1 MAAGG
6 GYASGP
12 GMHEVLL
19 LVNLAVVV
27 AVVYVAG
34 RKGIMASLKSRSE
47 DLRKKLFESKEQLK
61 IVNEN
66 MAQVKSQLDD
76 FEKTKAQ
83 MLSEMKQE
91 AEHVRAKILEEAS
104 LSASKILE
112 DAKLAA
118 KNEVRGAASDLKQDL
133 IDATIV
139 ETQKLLRGDASKK
152 AALHD
157 KLVSD
162 LKEQIEGA
170 RN

>member
-6 GYASGP
+6 GYSSGP

-19 LVNLAVVV
+19 LVNLAVLVG
-27 AVVYVAG
+27 VVYVAG
-34 RKGIMASLKSRSE
+34 RKGIMESLKTRSE
-47 DLRKKLFESKEQLK
+47 DIRKKLFESKEQLK

-83 MLSEMKQE
+83 MLDDMKKE

-104 LSASKILE
+104 LSATKILD

-133 IDATIV
+133 IDETLL
-139 ETQKLLRGDASKK
+139 ETQKLLNSDASKK
-152 AALHD
+152 SAVHD
-157 KLVSD
+157 KLLND
-162 LKEQIEGA
+162 LTSQIEGA
-170 RN
+170 RS